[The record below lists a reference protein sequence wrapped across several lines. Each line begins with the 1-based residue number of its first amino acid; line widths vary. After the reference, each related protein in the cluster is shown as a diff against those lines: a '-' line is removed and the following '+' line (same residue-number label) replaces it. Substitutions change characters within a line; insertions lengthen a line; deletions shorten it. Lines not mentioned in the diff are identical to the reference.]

1 MHNRSGWG
9 VRGDD
14 AIDATAVLPC
24 PLHGVRRILR
34 RHERDDG
41 WAGTG
46 DERLAG
52 SRTQGFLDRLSATRM
67 QGDRRLLQ
75 VVLIAIAGTA
85 DVTASTVTSATANI
99 FEKRFFIVMTSCLLN
114 LVMLRLYISNTHTHR
129 FSVDI
134 QKYSLHCNTPGDS
147 PIMYHGSNY
156 LLLLS
161 FPVYPSSDP
170 IQQSS
175 L

>member
-41 WAGTG
+41 RAGTG

-52 SRTQGFLDRLSATRM
+52 SRTQAFLDRLSATRM

-75 VVLIAIAGTA
+75 VVLIAIAGTDLIECGIHFRRAQFRTVCA
-85 DVTASTVTSATANI
+85 DQQMAGKPTFRKIA
-99 FEKRFFIVMTSCLLN
+99 
-114 LVMLRLYISNTHTHR
+114 YIS
-129 FSVDI
+129 
-134 QKYSLHCNTPGDS
+134 
-147 PIMYHGSNY
+147 
-156 LLLLS
+156 
-161 FPVYPSSDP
+161 PSS
-170 IQQSS
+170 SS
-175 L
+175 CSMRSPKPVPRA